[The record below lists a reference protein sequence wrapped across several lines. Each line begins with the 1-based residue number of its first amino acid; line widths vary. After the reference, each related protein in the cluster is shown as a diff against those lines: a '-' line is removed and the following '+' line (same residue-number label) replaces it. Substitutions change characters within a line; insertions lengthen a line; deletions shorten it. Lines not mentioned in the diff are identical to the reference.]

1 MIEHQVFPFE
11 VRIWYFFL
19 CKLVEYGAS
28 FFFPLSFTRTYFI
41 LTIVPVGHAKIANFL
56 FGLTVQSCL
65 SLGPP
70 SVNRPAESDASNEAS

>member
-1 MIEHQVFPFE
+1 MV
-11 VRIWYFFL
+11 L
-19 CKLVEYGAS
+19 CKLVQYGPS

-70 SVNRPAESDASNEAS
+70 SVNRPADVLIQDLRIRSNKPM